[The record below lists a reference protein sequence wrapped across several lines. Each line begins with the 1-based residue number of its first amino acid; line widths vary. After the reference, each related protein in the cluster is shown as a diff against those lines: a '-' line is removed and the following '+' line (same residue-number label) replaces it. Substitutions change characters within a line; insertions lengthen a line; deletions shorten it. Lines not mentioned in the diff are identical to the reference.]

1 MEDSW
6 GAMLA
11 IDPRLEFLSRRI
23 GKLDKRVLRCV
34 EMKIGKS
41 VAARAEIDAE
51 IKLLREEREWMV
63 KQVGQIPQYE
73 AGAGILQRI
82 QAWAPGGDA
91 NTSAAYRVIE

>member
-1 MEDSW
+1 
-6 GAMLA
+6 MLA

-51 IKLLREEREWMV
+51 IKLFAKSENGW
-63 KQVGQIPQYE
+63 
-73 AGAGILQRI
+73 
-82 QAWAPGGDA
+82 
-91 NTSAAYRVIE
+91 